1 MRFNIQTDVGR
12 RRNTNQDYAAVFEN
26 QTGQL
31 LAVLAD
37 GMGGHQAGDVA
48 SQMAVSNLGEDW
60 QQTVTETPEKAI
72 QWLIRQFQ
80 QENEV
85 INRTGQE
92 QPELLGMGTTLVAA
106 ILFPEVF
113 ALAHVGDSRA
123 YLLRDGQIRQLTED
137 HSLVNELVKS
147 GEITQEMA
155 ANHPRKNVLTRSIG
169 MPGTVEVDV
178 TTIQWT
184 ADDYLLFCSDGLTNM
199 VSDATIAE
207 VINGPG
213 SLEDKNERLIFLAN
227 EAGGSDNITVLL
239 IALGEEAGQ

>member
-60 QQTVTETPEKAI
+60 QQTVTEMPEKAI

>member
-1 MRFNIQTDVGR
+1 M
-12 RRNTNQDYAAVFEN
+12 FEN

-207 VINGPG
+207 VVNGPG
-213 SLEDKNERLIFLAN
+213 SLVDKNERLIFLAN

>member
-207 VINGPG
+207 VVNGPG